1 MRALLVVNPQATST
15 TPRGRDVL
23 AHALASAV
31 KLDMVQTQYRG
42 HAADLAARAAED
54 GYDLVVA
61 HGGDG
66 TVNEIVN
73 GLLARGIHPGVP
85 ALGVVPGGSANVFA
99 RALGIDRDPVEATYQ
114 LLNAMNHG
122 RSRLVGLGRADDRWF
137 TFNAG
142 LGWDA
147 DVVHRVEQHRSRGH
161 DASAALYVRSAAAI
175 WLRRPRRDVPSLT
188 ARLSEGTVEENLR
201 LALLSN
207 THTWTYLGRRPVR
220 TNPRGSFDSGL
231 GLFALRSLGAPTVT
245 RALAQGLRG
254 AGGVSGRNL
263 VRHDDVDLVQL
274 SSSAPVGLQVDG
286 DYLGRRVEVEFTAA
300 PRALRVVL

>member
-1 MRALLVVNPQATST
+1 MRALLLVNPQATST

-23 AHALASAV
+23 ARALASEV
-31 KLDMVQTQYRG
+31 TLDMAQTGYRG

-73 GLLARGIHPGVP
+73 GLLTRGGHAAVP
-85 ALGVVPGGSANVFA
+85 ALGVVPAGSANVFA

-114 LLNAMNHG
+114 LLNAVNHG
-122 RSRLVGLGRADDRWF
+122 RSRLLGLGRADDRWF

-147 DVVHRVEQHRSRGH
+147 DVVHRVEQHRSRGR
-161 DASAALYVRSAAAI
+161 DASAALYVRSATAAL
-175 WLRRPRRDVPSLT
+175 LRRPRRNVPSLT
-188 ARLSEGTVEENLR
+188 ARLSDGTVEEDLR
-201 LALLSN
+201 MALLSN
-207 THTWTYLGRRPVR
+207 TDTWTYLGRRPVR
-220 TNPRGSFDSGL
+220 TNPRGSFDRGL
-231 GLFALRSLGAPTVT
+231 GLFALRGLGLPTVT
-245 RALAQGLRG
+245 RALAQALRG
-254 AGGVSGRNL
+254 AGEASGRNL
-263 VRHDDVDLVQL
+263 VRHDDVDQVQV

-286 DYLGRRVEVEFTAA
+286 DYLGRRVGVEFTAA
-300 PRALRVVL
+300 PLALRVVL